1 MPADQQIDFGDIP
14 SADPTKVAKASG
26 GLDFG
31 DIASAPPPKD
41 AVPGY
46 DRSIDNASGPGGDT
60 IVENVKSLGRMARGA
75 ARGAVST
82 VQGIAAPIRS
92 ALGMQPAE
100 PPTAETTTAGSI
112 GRGVEQAGEFYAGGE
127 LASALGKVVKL
138 GGALR
143 ARGMSALVSKFGQ
156 AAVEAALQG
165 GAAGGVAAAQG
176 DEHPGRAAALGAAGP
191 VVGAIGEAAAPALAA
206 GAKAGVGKLLTT
218 GLSKTAADAT
228 EAPQIIAKAASTA
241 LDLGLQK
248 SWSGWKQATQLA
260 RRGEGQKLE
269 QLLAGPAGNQL
280 IDKQP
285 VIDALDDLIARKGT
299 YLHPGIGTVPYNTP
313 LIESAR
319 ALKQVLQKPAGTY
332 VEARFLHNVKQLWD
346 TAVFGGK
353 EGDLVLPL
361 GDRLVNVDRLSRKTA
376 TDAIRSVFDSSA
388 PNISDADDAV
398 SQVIKLN
405 KLVKKA
411 AIAADNGGSTLARM
425 VGRKTA
431 QAAVGGL
438 LGEEA
443 GRHQGGVV
451 GGTIGAVLGVGLAS
465 QVDRVIK
472 SPMFKLAPA
481 YLKQQLAD
489 AIVSGK
495 ADDVRRLLGPLVS
508 SAAAGAPAAAGAGSS
523 PNNPGAAA
531 APPVSATPTL
541 APATGSPR

>member
-1 MPADQQIDFGDIP
+1 MPADPQIDFGDIP
-14 SADPTKVAKASG
+14 AADPAKVAKASG

-46 DRSIDNASGPGGDT
+46 DRTIDNASGPGGDT

-112 GRGVEQAGEFYAGGE
+112 GRGVEQAGEFYGGGE

-191 VVGAIGEAAAPALAA
+191 VVGVIGEAAAPALAA
-206 GAKAGVGKLLTT
+206 GAKKGVAKLLTT
-218 GLSKTAADAT
+218 GLSKNAADAT
-228 EAPQIIAKAASTA
+228 EAPQLVAKAASTA

-248 SWSGWKQATQLA
+248 SWSGWKQATLLA

-269 QLLAGPAGNQL
+269 QLLAGPAGSQL
-280 IDKQP
+280 VDKQP
-285 VIDALDDLIARKGT
+285 VIDALDDLVAKKATHLVQGQ
-299 YLHPGIGTVPYNTP
+299 GTVLYNNP
-313 LIESAR
+313 LISAAR
-319 ALKQVLQKPAGTY
+319 ELKQTLQKYGGNFI
-332 VEARFLHNVKQLWD
+332 EARQLHDLKSLWD

-353 EGDLVLPL
+353 EAGAPVMPL
-361 GDRLVNVDRLSRKTA
+361 ADRLVAADKLSRKTA
-376 TDAIRSVFDSSA
+376 TNAIRAVFDSQSPA
-388 PNISDADDAV
+388 ISDADEAV
-398 SQVIKLN
+398 SRVIKLN
-405 KLVKKA
+405 QLVKKA
-411 AIAADNGGSTLARM
+411 AIAADSGGGSTIGRA
-425 VGRKTA
+425 VGRKAA
-431 QAAVGGL
+431 QAAVGGI

-443 GRHQGGVV
+443 GRRSGHGLTGGII
-451 GGTIGAVLGVGLAS
+451 GGLLGAGVAS
-465 QVDRVIK
+465 QIDRVIK
-472 SPMFKLAPA
+472 SPMFLLAPA
-481 YLKQQLAD
+481 HLKQQLAD
-489 AIVSGK
+489 AIVSGNA
-495 ADDVRRLLGPLVS
+495 ADVQRLLGPLLTG
-508 SAAAGAPAAAGAGSS
+508 AAAGAPPTSVPPTPATAAS
-523 PNNPGAAA
+523 
-531 APPVSATPTL
+531 
-541 APATGSPR
+541 TGSPR